1 MYIAAENIRQGR
13 DGGHQSQQ
21 QIMPQ
26 FPTEGRTED
35 QKKAHFTRNKV
46 YDVIVQFQGE
56 KRVYKMYD
64 WPKLGV
70 L

>member
-26 FPTEGRTED
+26 FPTAEGRTQD
-35 QKKAHFTRNKV
+35 QKRAHFTHNKV
-46 YDVIVQFQGE
+46 YVIVQFQGE